1 VSGGEPPHSLRSG
14 ESLATV
20 RVAVDLPGA
29 QGERL
34 YDYLPPERGSIAV
47 GEAVVVPFGGRRAV
61 GIVTSEVGL
70 FPPPPAVVLKRIE
83 ARLGDGALI
92 GPLGMR
98 LAERIAEHWLA
109 PLALTVRALLPPGL
123 LDKVEVAVRA
133 NALPSEAER
142 RVGISE
148 SWRAVDRL
156 IGARGAGRTALLAL
170 IRTGEREGRLERS
183 WHLGAVAGRVIE
195 EPYATLSNAGVL
207 QGQQTRIGLR
217 QRELLAQL
225 ERAAEGEEPF
235 VRVAELPG
243 GLPAARRLEQLGM
256 LQLSSR
262 RKQRRHADRRD
273 VIAVDTSVIHWST
286 TQVALLEAPL
296 TSGVTLLDGP
306 PGSGKSRVA
315 AELAAR
321 TLAAGHSVL
330 WLVPEATQVAVAADA
345 LRAITGVEAELV
357 HAVASQGE
365 RLDAHARLAV
375 AGPHLVVGTRVAL
388 GALSREVGLVV
399 VDEEHE
405 SGYKSERS
413 PRLHARDAALML
425 AKEAS
430 APAILIS
437 ATPAIET
444 LARAE
449 RSGWRHLTLQRR
461 STPIRVEVVD
471 MRRELEEGWKS
482 MISRPLLA
490 ALEELNWEE
499 GDQAL
504 LIMNRRG
511 LASALLCRDCG
522 AGLEVEVKR
531 LLPTIGVARLD
542 ADTATAIGAGDR
554 ILDAFREG
562 RTQILVGTA
571 LAAKALD
578 LPRLALVGIVSADAG
593 LLLPDE
599 RAAERVVSLIVQA
612 SGRLGR
618 GGREGAAWVQSYRPE
633 DPAILAAVEVAR
645 GGDVSAW
652 RRREIALRESAGG
665 APFLRT
671 AKLTISGVTAK
682 GTHARATL
690 VGEQLRARLADQPG
704 ARLLGPIPAWVP
716 KRAGRWRENL
726 ILRSPDPLPLVRG
739 LAGRDVSVDLDP
751 ETLL

>member
-1 VSGGEPPHSLRSG
+1 
-14 ESLATV
+14 
-20 RVAVDLPGA
+20 
-29 QGERL
+29 
-34 YDYLPPERGSIAV
+34 
-47 GEAVVVPFGGRRAV
+47 
-61 GIVTSEVGL
+61 VTSEVGL

-225 ERAAEGEEPF
+225 ERAAEGAEPF

-296 TSGVTLLDGP
+296 
-306 PGSGKSRVA
+306 
-315 AELAAR
+315 
-321 TLAAGHSVL
+321 
-330 WLVPEATQVAVAADA
+330 
-345 LRAITGVEAELV
+345 
-357 HAVASQGE
+357 AS
-365 RLDAHARLAV
+365 
-375 AGPHLVVGTRVAL
+375 
-388 GALSREVGLVV
+388 V

-522 AGLEVEVKR
+522 AAQSCPSCERPLVLHSAGSLLRCHGCGLVAEPLTRCPSCNSARIRAIGGGTERLEVEVKR